1 MKNGH
6 SSKLI
11 TVALI
16 VTTLVAV
23 AITGC
28 ITTKNNISTIPSIS
42 KKNTS
47 LTVVTAPLISNATAT
62 SSAVTPMAAYAVPK
76 TMDGLIPYLY
86 KYVPRDAWVWYH
98 NRQPPHQDQHMAML
112 EMELKG
118 GSYAAMK
125 AEARQYAR
133 DFAFAAYRA
142 KYESNLPIDCIKLT
156 VWTPGKTTH
165 ALYIAFGDALA
176 STRVQMWSNDTL
188 SPDAFIQWVK
198 QNQHPS
204 SDNREDVSIDG
215 IYA

>member
-1 MKNGH
+1 MKKRH

-11 TVALI
+11 AVALI

-23 AITGC
+23 AGC
-28 ITTKNNISTIPSIS
+28 ISTTNNASTTSLTS

-47 LTVVTAPLISNATAT
+47 LTVATAPSISEVTTA

-76 TMDGLIPYLY
+76 TMDELIPYMY

-118 GSYAAMK
+118 GSDAAMK

-133 DFAFAAYRA
+133 DFAFAVYRA
-142 KYESNLPIDCIKLT
+142 KYESNLPVDCIKLT
-156 VWTPGKTTH
+156 IWMPGKTTH

-176 STRVQMWSNDTL
+176 STRVQVWSNDTL

-204 SDNREDVSIDG
+204 SDNRENVSIDG
-215 IYA
+215 VYG